1 MNKII
6 KIVSSPQIFV
16 YTIIWLMVL
25 VVLGT
30 LAQRDIGLY
39 ASQQKYFSATITW
52 LGGIIPV
59 PGGRITMIIMLV
71 NLTFM
76 VLFKQNLWK
85 IKKIGVLIMHIG
97 ALLLLIGGG
106 LTAIFSLSLIHI

>member
-1 MNKII
+1 MKQII
-6 KIVSSPQIFV
+6 KTVSSPKIFV

-39 ASQQKYFSATITW
+39 ASQQKYFSANITW

-71 NLTFM
+71 NLMPIFIKQIYTLQKTE
-76 VLFKQNLWK
+76 VLLMP
-85 IKKIGVLIMHIG
+85 I
-97 ALLLLIGGG
+97 
-106 LTAIFSLSLIHI
+106 

>member
-1 MNKII
+1 MKQII
-6 KIVSSPQIFV
+6 KIIGNPKIFV
-16 YTIIWLMVL
+16 YTLIWLMVL

-39 ASQQKYFSATITW
+39 ASQQKYFSANITW
-52 LGGIIPV
+52 LGDIIPA
-59 PGGRITMIIMLV
+59 PGGRITMVVILV

-76 VLFKQNLWK
+76 VLFKHNLWK

-97 ALLLLIGGG
+97 GLLLLMEGSQQYSV
-106 LTAIFSLSLIHI
+106 LRETW